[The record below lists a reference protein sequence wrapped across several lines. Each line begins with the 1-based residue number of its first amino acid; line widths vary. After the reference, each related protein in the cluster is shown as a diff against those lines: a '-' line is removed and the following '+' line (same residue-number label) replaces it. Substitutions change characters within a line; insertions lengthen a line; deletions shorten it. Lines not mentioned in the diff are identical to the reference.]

1 MVDKGELLSELYQAR
16 FDGLKEVAVAYNLP
30 KTGSVETL
38 RARLIQNLILDE
50 WDLSPDGIRNLMNNE
65 LGELLGVFG
74 IKKSGSLRARR
85 QRLYLHLNHDAKRLL
100 PESLDSMTRDELH
113 ALCKILELPL
123 SGAKQAL
130 LVRVAGVLASQDGG
144 WGKVKKSLRRPRASS
159 KKLPAPVKVLPAP
172 DQPAVSPDSGEH
184 EAVIEAAENFVSEH
198 PEGWTFEE
206 ETEFRT
212 GLAQEGI
219 PVSKAPI
226 ASTLDE
232 ALRSSS
238 AVQQQ
243 EATPS
248 MVQVASEP
256 SEEHSLEVE
265 AALLE
270 LKARMAEIES
280 AGRDFLA
287 VSTTSETEDLD
298 AFIHSLKSHGFATEI
313 TAVQDSIRTTL
324 MELEFRSQNEKSAMY
339 TMPNSWREREALRVF
354 ENAREGLRGML
365 DETLASHPGDLV
377 KARMAFEEVGRTM
390 DLDLSIPSVSG
401 RLHALFDLHVDINQ
415 AQALQDPAIA
425 RRNRILR
432 ILQHGAVHLSTS
444 ERNTV
449 DRLERNISAFEELVE
464 TILESS
470 EGTFTEP
477 QQALVIRFLESRGYE
492 VNTVDLRP
500 RILAC
505 AGIIGS
511 ELGFISPAEIP
522 RIAPGIMISDTQ
534 VDAIVTELKALAEA
548 FKPAEETTQEEE
560 PEMEVAASVADASDR
575 LNSARSKI
583 DHIDDLLARLRG

>member
-159 KKLPAPVKVLPAP
+159 KKLPSPVKALPAP

>member
-16 FDGLKEVAVAYNLP
+16 FDGLKEVAVAYNLS
-30 KTGSVETL
+30 KAGSVETL
-38 RARLIQNLILDE
+38 RARLIQHLILDE
-50 WDLSPDGIRNLMNNE
+50 WDLSPEGIRNLMNNE

-85 QRLYLHLNHDAKRLL
+85 QRLYLHLNHDVKKLL
-100 PESLDSMTRDELH
+100 PESLDSMSRDDLH

-144 WGKVKKSLRRPRASS
+144 WGKVKKSLRRPRNKTNS
-159 KKLPAPVKVLPAP
+159 LPTPVRTVPEP
-172 DQPAVSPDSGEH
+172 SAVEPTATEQ
-184 EAVIEAAENFVSEH
+184 EVVIEAAETFVSEH
-198 PEGWTFEE
+198 PGGWTFEQ
-206 ETEFRT
+206 ETELRT
-212 GLAQEGI
+212 ELAQEGI

-232 ALRSSS
+232 ALRRGSKEEE
-238 AVQQQ
+238 VP

-248 MVQVASEP
+248 MVQVAEVGVP
-256 SEEHSLEVE
+256 EHSLEVE

-270 LKARMAEIES
+270 VQARLAEVEA

-287 VSTTSETEDLD
+287 VSSTSEPDDLK
-298 AFIHSLKSHGFATEI
+298 AFIQSLKSHGFAI
-313 TAVQDSIRTTL
+313 DVPAVQDSIRTTL
-324 MELEFRSQNEKSAMY
+324 MDLEYRSQTERDAMHA
-339 TMPNSWREREALRVF
+339 MPNSWREREALRVF
-354 ENAREGLRGML
+354 ENTREGLRGQL
-365 DETLASHPGDLV
+365 DDTLATHNGDLV
-377 KARMAFEEVGRTM
+377 KARMAFEEVGKSM
-390 DLDLSIPSVSG
+390 NLDMSIPSVSG

-432 ILQHGAVHLSTS
+432 ILQHGAVHLTTS
-444 ERNTV
+444 ERATI
-449 DRLERNISAFEELVE
+449 DRLERNIGAFEELVE

-470 EGTFTEP
+470 EGTFSEA
-477 QQALVIRFLESRGYE
+477 QQALVIRFLESRGYD

-500 RILAC
+500 RVLAC
-505 AGIIGS
+505 AGIIGA

-522 RIAPGIMISDTQ
+522 RIAPGIIISDTQ

-548 FKPAEETTQEEE
+548 FKPVSKDEDHE
-560 PEMEVAASVADASDR
+560 PEMEMAASVADASDR
-575 LNSARSKI
+575 LQSARRKI

>member
-85 QRLYLHLNHDAKRLL
+85 QRLYLHLNHDAKRLV

-144 WGKVKKSLRRPRASS
+144 WGKVKKSLRRPRASA
-159 KKLPAPVKVLPAP
+159 KKLPSPVKVLPTP
-172 DQPAVSPDSGEH
+172 DKPADSTDANEH

-212 GLAQEGI
+212 GLAQDGI

-232 ALRSSS
+232 ALRSNS

-256 SEEHSLEVE
+256 AEEHSLEVE

-287 VSTTSETEDLD
+287 VSTTSETDDLD

-500 RILAC
+500 RVLAC

-548 FKPAEETTQEEE
+548 FKPAEQTTKEE

-583 DHIDDLLARLRG
+583 DHVDDLLARLRG